1 MSVVIPTVN
10 VSAVPLPQFYP
21 RSRREDNARDVANA
35 RNLEIQRSAPPIQ
48 HGNFRPEPS
57 TPSFKYGIGGKNRVA
72 YNDQTPMSTRNNGP
86 ISNPAPSFDPAG
98 PKLVGNPFF
107 DQYAPEYDPR
117 NAVRELRGSVKDDK
131 ATRGEEESK
140 RILSRGFS
148 SRYVPEGFAEQEQL
162 NSLDAYE
169 NLKPRIDDLTRD
181 YRKYE

>member
-1 MSVVIPTVN
+1 MSVAIPTVN
-10 VSAVPLPQFYP
+10 ISAVPPPQFYP
-21 RSRREDNARDVANA
+21 RSRREENIRDITNA

-48 HGNFRPEPS
+48 QGFFRPEPS
-57 TPSFKYGIGGKNRVA
+57 SSSHGGGIGPRPGVPH
-72 YNDQTPMSTRNNGP
+72 NDQAPMSTRNKGP

-117 NAVRELRGSVKDDK
+117 NAIRELRGSVKDDK

-148 SRYVPEGFAEQEQL
+148 SRYVPEGFAEQQQL
-162 NSLDAYE
+162 NSLDAFE
-169 NLKPRIDDLTRD
+169 SLRPKIDDLTRE

>member
-10 VSAVPLPQFYP
+10 ISSVPLPQFYP
-21 RSRREDNARDVANA
+21 RSRREENIRDVTNA

-48 HGNFRPEPS
+48 QSFFRPEPS
-57 TPSFKYGIGGKNRVA
+57 GSNFSIGPNRNSP
-72 YNDQTPMSTRNNGP
+72 YNDQMSISTRNRGP

-131 ATRGEEESK
+131 ATRGEVESK

-148 SRYVPEGFAEQEQL
+148 SRYVPEGFAEQQQL
-162 NSLDAYE
+162 NSLDAFE
-169 NLKPRIDDLTRD
+169 SLRPKIDDLTKE